1 MKKLLLGAMMAITA
15 FGASAIGPNIF
26 NHLGAGVG
34 VGLTGI
40 TVEAA
45 TPITSFVQM
54 RAGVSIMP
62 SIKFHADADVE
73 YTVQGSEQFSEV
85 RLQGDLGRVQGQVI
99 FNVYPIPMNNFFIA
113 VGGYFGGSTLVKIKG
128 HCDDLV
134 GSNPG
139 DGVVIGNYKI
149 PVDANGNVDGGI
161 RVNSFRPYFGI
172 GFGRSVP
179 GKLLAFNTELGLQ
192 IHGKPKLYTN
202 NGELILPAD
211 IDDDDT
217 FQKIMDK
224 VKVYPQLTF
233 RLSFRAF

>member
-1 MKKLLLGAMMAITA
+1 MKKLLLGAAMALSA
-15 FGASAIGPNIF
+15 MSASALGPDIF

-45 TPITSFVQM
+45 TPITPFVQM

-62 SIKFHADADVE
+62 GIKFHADADVE
-73 YTVQGSEQFSEV
+73 YTVQGMGQNSEV
-85 RLQGDLGRVQGQVI
+85 RLKGDLSRVQGQVI
-99 FNVYPIPMNNFFIA
+99 FNVYPIPTKNFFVA
-113 VGGYFGGSTLVKIKG
+113 VGGYFGGSTLLKING
-128 HCDDLV
+128 HCEDLV
-134 GSNPG
+134 GMSDG
-139 DGVVIGNYKI
+139 SGVVIGDYKI

-179 GKLLAFNTELGLQ
+179 GKLLAFNTELGVQ
-192 IHGKPKLYTN
+192 IHGKPELYTN
-202 NGELILPAD
+202 HGELQVPD
-211 IDDDDT
+211 EYDDDT